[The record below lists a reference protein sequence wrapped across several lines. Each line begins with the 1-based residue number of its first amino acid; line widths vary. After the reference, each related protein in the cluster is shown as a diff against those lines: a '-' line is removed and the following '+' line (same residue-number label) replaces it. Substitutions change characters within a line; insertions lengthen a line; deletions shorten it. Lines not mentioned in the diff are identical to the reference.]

1 MNAANDECVDAFLHR
16 GLCFTSFYNI
26 IKQTIDN
33 FADMTRGEELTV
45 ENIKKFDR
53 IARIYAR
60 NAVLGE

>member
-1 MNAANDECVDAFLHR
+1 
-16 GLCFTSFYNI
+16 
-26 IKQTIDN
+26 
-33 FADMTRGEELTV
+33 MTRGEELTV